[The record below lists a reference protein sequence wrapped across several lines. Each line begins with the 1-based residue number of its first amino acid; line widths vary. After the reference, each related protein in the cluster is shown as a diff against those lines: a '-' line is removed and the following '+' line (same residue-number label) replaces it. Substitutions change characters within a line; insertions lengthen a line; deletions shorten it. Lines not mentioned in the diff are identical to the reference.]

1 MSGERGNLM
10 QFSLFPKNIALFNKT
25 RALEQQIDEFLD
37 KVSQAGLVFNRA
49 IEVYLADG
57 ATDEFEVFLKQEE
70 QIEGKGDTLRRT
82 IEIELYAQTLIPDLR
97 GDVLRLLEDMDH
109 LVNVYEG
116 NLFRLS
122 IQQPQ
127 VPEQFHSGFLEL
139 TRTVVTC
146 VESVVLAAR
155 SFFRDMNA
163 VRDHNAK
170 VLFYET
176 EADKIGTRLQRAI
189 FGSDL
194 PLDRKSHLRYFVE
207 RIDELANAAEDV
219 ADTLAIY
226 SIKRRV

>member
-1 MSGERGNLM
+1 M
-10 QFSLFPKNIALFNKT
+10 QFSLFPKNITLFNKT

-37 KVSQAGLVFNRA
+37 KVSQAGLVFSRA

-57 ATDEFEVFLKQEE
+57 ATDEFEAFLEQEE
-70 QIEGKGDTLRRT
+70 KIEGKGDSLRRT

-116 NLFRLS
+116 NLFRIS
-122 IQQPQ
+122 IQRPE
-127 VPEQFHSGFLEL
+127 VPEQFHAGFLDL

-170 VLFYET
+170 VMFYET
-176 EADKIGTRLQRAI
+176 EADKIGTKLQRAI
-189 FGSDL
+189 FGSGL
-194 PLDRKSHLRYFVE
+194 PLEHKNHLRYFIE

-226 SIKRRV
+226 AIKRRV

>member
-1 MSGERGNLM
+1 MR
-10 QFSLFPKNIALFNKT
+10 FALFPKNLTLFNKT
-25 RALEQQIDEFLD
+25 RVLEQQIDEFLD

-57 ATDEFEVFLKQEE
+57 ASEEFEGFLQQEE
-70 QIEGKGDTLRRT
+70 RIEGKGDVLRRT

-122 IQQPQ
+122 IQQPD
-127 VPEQFHSGFLEL
+127 VPPQFREGFLEL

-146 VESVVLAAR
+146 VETVVLAAR

-170 VLFYET
+170 VIFYET
-176 EADKIGTRLQRAI
+176 EADKIGTRLQRSI
-189 FGSDL
+189 FGSEL
-194 PLDRKSHLRYFVE
+194 PLEHKNHLRYFIE

-226 SIKRRV
+226 TIKRRV

>member
-1 MSGERGNLM
+1 ML
-10 QFSLFPKNIALFNKT
+10 FSLAPKSLSLFHKT

-37 KVSQAGLVFNRA
+37 KLSQAGLVFNRA
-49 IEVYLADG
+49 VEAYLRDG
-57 ATDEFEVFLKQEE
+57 ASDEFEAFLKQEE
-70 QIEGKGDTLRRT
+70 KIEGKGDSLRRT
-82 IEIELYAQTLIPDLR
+82 IEVELYAQTLIPDLR

-122 IQQPQ
+122 IQQP
-127 VPEQFHSGFLEL
+127 VIPEEYHEGFLDL

-146 VESVVLAAR
+146 VESVVMAAR
-155 SFFRDMNA
+155 SFFRDINA

-170 VLFYET
+170 VIFYET
-176 EADKIGTRLQRAI
+176 EADKIGTKLQRAI

-194 PLDRKSHLRYFVE
+194 PLDHKSHLRYFIE
-207 RIDELANAAEDV
+207 RIDELANSAEDV

-226 SIKRRV
+226 AIKRRI

>member
-1 MSGERGNLM
+1 MRFAL
-10 QFSLFPKNIALFNKT
+10 LPKNLTLFNKT
-25 RALEQQIDEFLD
+25 RVLEQQIDEFLD

-57 ATDEFEVFLKQEE
+57 ASEEFEGFLKQEE
-70 QIEGKGDTLRRT
+70 RIEGKGDALRRT

-122 IQQPQ
+122 IQQPD
-127 VPEQFHSGFLEL
+127 VPEQFREGFLEL

-146 VESVVLAAR
+146 VETVVLAAR

-170 VLFYET
+170 VIFYET

-194 PLDRKSHLRYFVE
+194 PLEHKSHLRYFIE

-226 SIKRRV
+226 TIKRRV

>member
-1 MSGERGNLM
+1 M
-10 QFSLFPKNIALFNKT
+10 QFSLFTKTITLFNKT

-57 ATDEFEVFLKQEE
+57 TTDEFDVFLQQEE
-70 QIEGKGDTLRRT
+70 KIEGKGDTLRRS
-82 IEIELYAQTLIPDLR
+82 IEIELYSQTLIPDLR

-116 NLFRLS
+116 NLFRIS
-122 IQQPQ
+122 IQQPY
-127 VPEQFHSGFLEL
+127 VPAQFQAGFLDL
-139 TRTVVTC
+139 SRTVVAC

-170 VLFYET
+170 VIFYET
-176 EADKIGTRLQRAI
+176 EADKISTKLQRSI
-189 FGSDL
+189 FSSDL
-194 PLDRKSHLRYFVE
+194 SLEQKNHLRYFVE

-226 SIKRRV
+226 AIKRRV

>member
-1 MSGERGNLM
+1 M

-25 RALEQQIDEFLD
+25 RVLEQQIDEFLD

>member
-1 MSGERGNLM
+1 MR
-10 QFSLFPKNIALFNKT
+10 FALFPKNLTLFNKT
-25 RALEQQIDEFLD
+25 RVLEQQIDEFLD

-57 ATDEFEVFLKQEE
+57 ASEEFEGFLQQEE
-70 QIEGKGDTLRRT
+70 RIEAKGDALRRT

-122 IQQPQ
+122 IQRPNVPPQ
-127 VPEQFHSGFLEL
+127 FREGFLEL

-146 VESVVLAAR
+146 VETVVLAAR

-170 VLFYET
+170 VIFYET
-176 EADKIGTRLQRAI
+176 EADKIGTRLQRSI
-189 FGSDL
+189 FGSEL
-194 PLDRKSHLRYFVE
+194 PLEHKNHLRYFIE

-226 SIKRRV
+226 TIKRRV